1 MNMVFCKGVYDM
13 PAELI
18 QHKDNT
24 LTVQF
29 TVTLTGHMLEDE
41 QSLQDAVNDAGCIA
55 MAPMIKQFDTNG
67 EPIRINGIKHTA
79 KQISPE
85 IYETPYGPVK
95 VERRTYQTSKGG
107 RSYVPLENDARMVF
121 EFYTSICSNC
131 VGQVCTLW
139 S

>member
-1 MNMVFCKGVYDM
+1 M

-18 QHKDNT
+18 QHKNST

-55 MAPMIKQFDTNG
+55 MVPMIKQFDTNG

-95 VERRTYQTSKGG
+95 VERHTYQTSKGG
-107 RSYVPLENDARMVF
+107 RSYVPLENDARMVLNSTPR
-121 EFYTSICSNC
+121 YAQIVS
-131 VGQVCTLW
+131 GK
-139 S
+139 